1 MVGKELMELN
11 YDAEEPE
18 KAILS
23 TYVPMTKPMA
33 EQSDDD
39 VSTSTGVASNQGESS
54 GADAEEKEGIADLK
68 ATRPDMDG
76 MFGDDDGAA
85 ARSPADAAAKGES
98 TEDVEKA
105 AASLDKVALVEKDAE
120 EKKAGDDEDGT
131 AKTDGSTAEAPAIES
146 KASEDTQDSKPKM
159 RFKEKLSD
167 AQIEEAKATGR
178 AQLGLAFEM
187 LTMMKK
193 RALKAD
199 PDAYQCLIDA
209 CGRVG
214 DTKRATELL
223 AKMHEDGIVA
233 DGTVYACLVSA
244 FSAEG
249 AWKKGNKVDEDLPGM
264 FVFLKAVVLFDFDFF
279 LIRGF
284 FILCLLFKS
293 GPTELQ
299 LKWTGTSCRRDHY
312 WTVSRDS
319 LTTTTMTTT
328 RLKKQAM

>member
-1 MVGKELMELN
+1 MYIIEVVDFCLGLFLLAYLTYTFLLLLQVDPPSPEVSTFTVFFMVFTAMVGKELMELD

-23 TYVPMTKPMA
+23 TYVPMSKPMP

-39 VSTSTGVASNQGESS
+39 ISTSTGVASNQGESS
-54 GADAEEKEGIADLK
+54 GVDAEEKEGIADLK
-68 ATRPDMDG
+68 TNRPDMNG
-76 MFGDDDGAA
+76 MFGEDDDAA
-85 ARSPADAAAKGES
+85 PAD
-98 TEDVEKA
+98 KA
-105 AASLDKVALVEKDAE
+105 AEGNSAKDVAETSASLGKATLSEKEAE
-120 EKKAGDDEDGT
+120 EKKTVDDEEAT
-131 AKTDGSTAEAPAIES
+131 AKTEGSTTEASPAKSGIES
-146 KASEDTQDSKPKM
+146 KASEDTEDSKPKM

-249 AWKKGNKVDEDLPGM
+249 AWKKGNKEEEDLPG
-264 FVFLKAVVLFDFDFF
+264 
-279 LIRGF
+279 R
-284 FILCLLFKS
+284 
-293 GPTELQ
+293 
-299 LKWTGTSCRRDHY
+299 
-312 WTVSRDS
+312 
-319 LTTTTMTTT
+319 T
-328 RLKKQAM
+328 RLSEWFLN